1 MSNSNDVSNEVSDAF
16 SFLDVGDDD
25 TTRTGMSGLTTVDQ
39 RTIRSTPTPSVTSLR
54 SRRSSRG
61 QQLTT
66 RQGMP
71 SARSSPA
78 SFQYSSS
85 RRGADVLR
93 RNTEVSG
100 GGLGISNE
108 EVGFG
113 ARSGDYLGKRF
124 ACIIRMGDS
133 CICFGVVGNERFCR
147 SECVS
152 NYGYCGIID
161 KHNSTKATVFE
172 SGNEEV
178 YVVPATKFQGCDTA
192 YLEPYVSVQEV
203 KDHCGH
209 LTQEEFQKKHTS
221 QEWAI
226 LILEAKDEIKAAK
239 ELAEIVE
246 EYTPEE
252 EGGFGEAGNYNPDEV
267 PYNLFT
273 PPQAVNIPPPVFTE
287 EEFTDETNVL
297 KVLQQH
303 QEAITTNSDLMKDVA
318 ASVPAAAASSVS
330 YLDPA
335 VKKLMEGFDETVEA
349 VKGVIRGL
357 GNWQDLSSFG
367 HSDMT
372 KAIVASLEVELDL
385 NTLDKALEEIDTLKI
400 RMDDVGDTIKT
411 SNTEVITAIAEQMK
425 KIHLRMVK
433 IEGNLPNMQQGH
445 DSITQLDMAT
455 PIVSAGGVVE
465 STLGQ
470 VLARLTAVESKYEQL
485 RADIAAQGGVVV
497 GSHSIPSEDAMR
509 KIVAREIPNPRKC
522 IAALVDG
529 VSLFA
534 HSKDVK
540 VGSID
545 GDSAMQEE
553 MKTLRDAGIK
563 GNTPRRYITT
573 FGRKIPYPYNTGNN
587 IAAGSTMS
595 CAKSMEEWNGQAK
608 TDGNKFKI
616 MKQVNESKTAASK
629 YVQDNLPASGSTI
642 TDIAKEL
649 IADAVQ
655 FHKDLHEHASEDMR
669 KLTQLGIKESEVME
683 MVAEVVMLMFEKMFT
698 ARKDIM
704 DYDEDVDPVDYVT
717 RLWWGTLLAHKE
729 MKAFL
734 ENGIAFHPVISAAFV
749 RFLTAQLGQNM
760 EVGLSDKVTELEEK
774 ITKVEKTVTQHK
786 SWQDKLLAKNS
797 TLQKPK

>member
-1 MSNSNDVSNEVSDAF
+1 MSNSNDVSNEVNDAF
-16 SFLDVGDDD
+16 SYLDVNDDD
-25 TTRTGMSGLTTVDQ
+25 TIHTRVSGLTTEDQ
-39 RTIRSTPTPSVTSLR
+39 RTILPTPAPSVASLR

-61 QQLTT
+61 QLLTT

-71 SARSSPA
+71 AARSSPS
-78 SFQYSSS
+78 SFQTSS

-108 EVGFG
+108 GVGFG
-113 ARSGDYLGKRF
+113 ARSGDYTGKRF

-133 CICFGVVGNERFCR
+133 GICFGAMGNERFCR

-152 NYGYCGIID
+152 NYGYCGNVD
-161 KHNSTKATVFE
+161 KHKSTKATVFE

-178 YVVPATKFQGCDTA
+178 YVVPATKLQGCDTA

-203 KDHCGH
+203 KDYCNH
-209 LTQEEFQKKHTS
+209 LTQEEFQIKHTS
-221 QEWAI
+221 QEWGS
-226 LILEAKDEIKAAK
+226 LILEAKAEIKAAK
-239 ELAEIVE
+239 ELAEIIE
-246 EYTPEE
+246 ETTPEE
-252 EGGFGEAGNYNPDEV
+252 EGGFDEAGNYNPDEV

-287 EEFTDETNVL
+287 EEFNDETNVL

-303 QEAITTNSDLMKDVA
+303 QEAIATNSDLMKDVA
-318 ASVPAAAASSVS
+318 ASVPAAAASSVG

-335 VKKLMEGFDETVEA
+335 VKKLMEGFDETVDA
-349 VKGVIRGL
+349 VKSVIRGL
-357 GNWQDLSSFG
+357 GNWQELSSFG

-385 NTLDKALEEIDTLKI
+385 NTLDEVLEEIDTLKI

-411 SNTEVITAIAEQMK
+411 SNTEVITTIAGQMK

-433 IEGNLPNMQQGH
+433 LEGNLPNMQQGYG
-445 DSITQLDMAT
+445 SITQLDMAT

-509 KIVAREIPNPRKC
+509 KLVAREAPNPKRC
-522 IAALVDG
+522 IAAMVDP
-529 VSLFA
+529 VSLFS

-540 VGSID
+540 VGSVD
-545 GDSAMQEE
+545 GDSVMLEE
-553 MKTLRDAGIK
+553 MKSLERSGLK
-563 GNTPRRYITT
+563 GKTPRKYITT
-573 FGRKIPYPYNTGNN
+573 FGRKIPYSYNTGNN
-587 IAAGSTMS
+587 ISAGSTMS
-595 CAKSMEEWNGQAK
+595 CAKSMESWNGQGK

-616 MKQVNESKTAASK
+616 MKQVNESKTAATK
-629 YVQDNLPASGSTI
+629 YVQDNLPASGSVL
-642 TDIAKEL
+642 TDIAKDL

-655 FHKDLHEHASEDMR
+655 FHKDVHEHATEDMR

-683 MVAEVVMLMFEKMFT
+683 MVAEGVMLMFEKMFT
-698 ARKDIM
+698 VRKDIM
-704 DYDEDVDPVDYVT
+704 DYDEDVDPVDYVS
-717 RLWWGTLLAHKE
+717 RLWWGTLQAHKE
-729 MKAFL
+729 MKAFT
-734 ENGIAFHPVISAAFV
+734 ENGIAYHPVISAAFV

-774 ITKVEKTVTQHK
+774 ITKVEKTVTLHK